1 MGTALLLLAVGA
13 GAGLA
18 ALLPA
23 FPLPILAA
31 LLAAAGVLHIGL
43 LRDLS
48 GAWSWALALAVG
60 AVGFAVN
67 LMWALALGLAAWWI
81 ASAFRWARRREAE
94 ATA

>member
-1 MGTALLLLAVGA
+1 MGTVLLTLAVGA

-43 LRDLS
+43 LRDLR
-48 GAWSWALALAVG
+48 GAWSWTLALAVG
-60 AVGFAVN
+60 GVGFALN

-81 ASAFRWARRREAE
+81 ARAFRWARRREAE